1 MPPKEYSVLVQLC
14 LRFGPCTI
22 FLHVTSAISTI
33 NMGKNTDKLYITQS
47 EWALGDHSVGGG
59 KKSEAQS
66 GVQKNPFWHCTI
78 GQQPIEHKN
87 MMCDKLGYVYD
98 IKNIVPY
105 IVKQGKKAG
114 KKGVPHP
121 VEPGATLTRTD
132 LMKLTVTVNGEG
144 KIIDPVSF
152 KEMSKYHN
160 AVVVRPSKRVYLE
173 DTIKE
178 LGKSGR
184 DPVSDEAFTKTDVLR
199 LRNFAEMEEG
209 DGTLVKKGE
218 ADSSA
223 QDIKPTD
230 RTGQTTT
237 HHVAASLTSTTY
249 VPTTQVTVIEEDLV
263 DKLKPKMAEL
273 KDPVYALL
281 TINCQGKRGQINLEL
296 YPYNAPLTV
305 YNFVKLAQKG
315 YYDRTIFHRNI
326 KHFMIQGGDPTG
338 TGSGGESI
346 FGKTF
351 RDECG
356 TFNPHTHD
364 SRGVLS
370 MANRGK
376 GTNSSQFFITYSRA
390 PHLDGKHTVFGRVVD
405 NSFLT
410 TLELSETVDDK
421 PVKNITLESVS
432 VSSDPFSFLEGGH
445 INAQEANKK
454 TTPMDDSP
462 FLKKQTGESGKIG
475 RYLKLSEP
483 AEDAADDPTSSIS
496 QKRKRITSLANS
508 NFSGW

>member
-1 MPPKEYSVLVQLC
+1 
-14 LRFGPCTI
+14 
-22 FLHVTSAISTI
+22 
-33 NMGKNTDKLYITQS
+33 MGKNTDKLYITQS
-47 EWALGDHSVGGG
+47 EWALGDHSAGGG
-59 KKSEAQS
+59 KKNAAQS

-78 GQQPIEHKN
+78 GQQPIDVKN

-121 VEPGATLTRTD
+121 VEQGATLARTD
-132 LMKLTVTVNGEG
+132 LLKLTVSVNGEG

-184 DPVSDEAFTKTDVLR
+184 DPVSDEPFTKTDVLR
-199 LRNFAEMEEG
+199 LRNCAEVEEG
-209 DGTLVKKGE
+209 DGTVVKTGE
-218 ADSSA
+218 AVATESD
-223 QDIKPTD
+223 KPVD

-249 VPTTQVTVIEEDLV
+249 VPTTEVTVVEEDLV
-263 DKLKPKMAEL
+263 DRLKPKMPEL

-281 TINCQGKRGQINLEL
+281 TINCQGKRGQLNLEL

-315 YYDRTIFHRNI
+315 YYDGTVFHRNI
-326 KHFMIQGGDPTG
+326 KHFMIQGGDPSG

-390 PHLDGKHTVFGRVVD
+390 PHLDAKHTVFGRVVD

-410 TLELSETVDDK
+410 TLELAETVDDK
-421 PVKNITLESVS
+421 PVKAITLESVS
-432 VSSDPFSFLEGGH
+432 VSKDPFTFLEGGL
-445 INAQEANKK
+445 AKPAR

-462 FLKKQTGESGKIG
+462 FMKKQTGESGKIG

-483 AEDAADDPTSSIS
+483 AEDASEDPSSSIA
-496 QKRKRITSLANS
+496 QKRKRITSLAQS

>member
-1 MPPKEYSVLVQLC
+1 
-14 LRFGPCTI
+14 
-22 FLHVTSAISTI
+22 
-33 NMGKNTDKLYITQS
+33 MGKNTDKLYITQS
-47 EWALGDHSVGGG
+47 EWALGDHSAGGG
-59 KKSEAQS
+59 KKSASQS

-78 GQQPIEHKN
+78 GQQPISPKN
-87 MMCDKLGYVYD
+87 MMVDKLGYVYD

-105 IVKQGKKAG
+105 IVKQGKKVAGGG
-114 KKGVPHP
+114 KKGVVHP
-121 VEPGATLTRTD
+121 VEKGALLARTD
-132 LMKLTVTVNGEG
+132 LMKLTVSVNGEG

-152 KEMSKYHN
+152 KEMSKYHT

-184 DPVSDEAFTKTDVLR
+184 DPVSDEAFTKGDVLR
-199 LRNFAEMEEG
+199 LRNCADEEAGGGGGGGDG
-209 DGTLVKKGE
+209 DGTVVRTGE
-218 ADSSA
+218 KTAILADSATDS
-223 QDIKPTD
+223 KPTD

-249 VPTTQVTVIEEDLV
+249 VPTTHVTVEETGLV
-263 DKLKPKMAEL
+263 DRLTPKMPEL
-273 KDPVYALL
+273 KNPVYALL
-281 TINCQGKRGQINLEL
+281 TINCQGQRGQINLEL

-305 YNFVKLAQKG
+305 YNFVKLAQTG
-315 YYDRTIFHRNI
+315 YYDGTVFHRNI
-326 KHFMIQGGDPTG
+326 KHFMIQGGDPSG

-405 NSFLT
+405 AKNAFLT
-410 TLELSETVDDK
+410 TLEMAETTADDK
-421 PVKNITLESVS
+421 PVKKITLESVS
-432 VSSDPFSFLEGGH
+432 VSGDPFKFLEE
-445 INAQEANKK
+445 ITEKTAK

-462 FLKKQTGESGKIG
+462 FLKKQTGDSGKIG

-483 AEDAADDPTSSIS
+483 VEEAVDDPTSSIA
-496 QKRKRITSLANS
+496 QKRKRVTSLASS

>member
-1 MPPKEYSVLVQLC
+1 
-14 LRFGPCTI
+14 
-22 FLHVTSAISTI
+22 
-33 NMGKNTDKLYITQS
+33 MGKNTDKLYITQS
-47 EWALGDHSVGGG
+47 EWALGDHSAGGG
-59 KKSEAQS
+59 KKTGGQS
-66 GVQKNPFWHCTI
+66 GVQKNPFWYCTI
-78 GQQPIEHKN
+78 GQQPIDIKN

-121 VEPGATLTRTD
+121 VEPGATLSRTD
-132 LMKLTVTVNGEG
+132 LMKLTCTVNGEG

-152 KEMSKYHN
+152 KEMSKYHT
-160 AVVVRPSKRVYLE
+160 AIVVRPSKRVYLE

-178 LGKSGR
+178 VGKSGR

-199 LRNFAEMEEG
+199 LRNCMDSEEG
-209 DGTLVKKGE
+209 EAAVKTGE
-218 ADSSA
+218 AVEKTDA
-223 QDIKPTD
+223 KPVD

-249 VPTTQVTVIEEDLV
+249 VPTTEVTVVEEDLV
-263 DKLKPKMAEL
+263 DKLKPKMPEL
-273 KDPVYALL
+273 KEPVYALL
-281 TINCQGKRGQINLEL
+281 TINCQGKKGQINLEL

-315 YYDRTIFHRNI
+315 YYDGTIFHRNI
-326 KHFMIQGGDPTG
+326 KHFMIQGGDPSG

-410 TLELSETVDDK
+410 TLELADTVDDK
-421 PVKNITLESVS
+421 PVKKITLESVS
-432 VSSDPFSFLEGGH
+432 VSGDPFKFLEGGQTT
-445 INAQEANKK
+445 ATTKK
-454 TTPMDDSP
+454 ILDDSP

-475 RYLKLSEP
+475 RYLKISDP
-483 AEDAADDPTSSIS
+483 ADDVTDDPTSSSS
-496 QKRKRITSLANS
+496 QKRKRITSLAKS

>member
-1 MPPKEYSVLVQLC
+1 
-14 LRFGPCTI
+14 
-22 FLHVTSAISTI
+22 
-33 NMGKNTDKLYITQS
+33 MGKNTDKLYITQS
-47 EWALGDHSVGGG
+47 EWALGDHSAGGG
-59 KKSEAQS
+59 KKSGAQS
-66 GVQKNPFWHCTI
+66 SVQKNPFWHCTI
-78 GQQPIEHKN
+78 GQQPIEPKN
-87 MMCDKLGYVYD
+87 IMCDKLGYVYD

-114 KKGVPHP
+114 GKKGVPHP
-121 VEPGATLTRTD
+121 VQPGALLARTD

-152 KEMSKYHN
+152 KEMSKYHT

-184 DPVSDEAFTKTDVLR
+184 DPVSDEPFTKADVLR
-199 LRNFAEMEEG
+199 LKNCADDSEQEG
-209 DGTLVKKGE
+209 DGDGTIVRTGE
-218 ADSSA
+218 AAESATA
-223 QDIKPTD
+223 QDSAPVD

-249 VPTTQVTVIEEDLV
+249 VPTTHVTVEEEELV
-263 DKLKPKMAEL
+263 DRLKPQMPEL
-273 KDPVYALL
+273 KHPVYALL
-281 TINCQGKRGQINLEL
+281 TINCQGQRGQINLEL

-315 YYDRTIFHRNI
+315 YYDGTVFHRNI

-405 NSFLT
+405 SKSSFLT
-410 TLELSETVDDK
+410 TLEMAETSGDDK
-421 PVKNITLESVS
+421 PVRKITLESVS
-432 VSSDPFSFLEGGH
+432 VSGDPFKFLEGTTET
-445 INAQEANKK
+445 AKT

-462 FLKKQTGESGKIG
+462 FLKKQTGDSGKIG

-483 AEDAADDPTSSIS
+483 AEEAGDDPTSSIA
-496 QKRKRITSLANS
+496 QKRKRITSLASS